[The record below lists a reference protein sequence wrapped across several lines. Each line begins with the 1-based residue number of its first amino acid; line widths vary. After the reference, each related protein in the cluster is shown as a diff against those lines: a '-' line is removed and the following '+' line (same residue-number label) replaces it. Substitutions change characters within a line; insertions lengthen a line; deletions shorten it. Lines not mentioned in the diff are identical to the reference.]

1 MMQEHTFLWDIV
13 ADLNAIWGEDC
24 QRKTWAV
31 LGEGN
36 PYESQ
41 RRAIVRERLER
52 YRATLAASTPAQ
64 LHLNAKLRA
73 SELEQLYQQ
82 ATAFWPSLNT
92 FDLLDFHRNMIHTL
106 RDLTIGYA
114 AASVIAYYQQG
125 ISLNLPA
132 SIRAEGKALA
142 ASAAAQGLTDADTF
156 LGILN
161 ASTDQQGGR
170 SQGQPQ
176 PRPKDAILNNATAVS
191 LLKIMERAGKLDAAY
206 QWRDTDNE
214 GKPKRHTNYEKA
226 QFAFYIAGRCLS
238 KDNTQQIP
246 EWDKAFC
253 DLWGL
258 PHRIL
263 SKAYADLGTK
273 GEKTQGR
280 YHKML
285 AIFDTPTQ

>member
-1 MMQEHTFLWDIV
+1 
-13 ADLNAIWGEDC
+13 
-24 QRKTWAV
+24 
-31 LGEGN
+31 
-36 PYESQ
+36 
-41 RRAIVRERLER
+41 
-52 YRATLAASTPAQ
+52 
-64 LHLNAKLRA
+64 
-73 SELEQLYQQ
+73 
-82 ATAFWPSLNT
+82 
-92 FDLLDFHRNMIHTL
+92 MIHTL